1 MALFNKG
8 QFELASGT
16 VSDFKIDCGF
26 LSDESIE
33 ALAYK
38 LSTKYTF
45 GQVFGVPTGG
55 LRLATAL
62 NQYCSDSSDIL
73 LVEDVV
79 TTGNSLRRYREDL
92 IALYPDRNI
101 INVSIFA
108 REIVEDIESIFVM
121 LL

>member
-8 QFELASGT
+8 QFELASGKI
-16 VSDFKIDCGF
+16 SDFKIDCDF

-33 ALAYK
+33 AIAYK

-45 GQVFGVPTGG
+45 GKVFGVPTGG

-62 NQYCSDSSDIL
+62 EKFCSESPTIL

-79 TTGNSLRRYREDL
+79 TTGNSLRQYRENI
-92 IALYPDRNI
+92 IALYPDQNI
-101 INVSIFA
+101 INISIFA
-108 REIVEDIESIFVM
+108 REIVEDVDSMFVM
-121 LL
+121 LF